1 MKDLRGV
8 SASAVRTAIFKEFG
22 IQIPNIRKK
31 SKIINISNWKKS
43 KEVKECYKKLY
54 DDEEN
59 SIEDIVNQAFPAI
72 THENVSKFNDIYVY
86 MAAICDIIL
95 NPDYP
100 DLECAKKPLE
110 KRFQKFKVIFFFVK
124 IIIIEILKLIN
135 INLI

>member
-1 MKDLRGV
+1 MKDLRGI

-31 SKIINISNWKKS
+31 SRIVDISTWKKS
-43 KEVKECYKKLY
+43 KEVKECYNKLY

-59 SIEDIVNQAFPAI
+59 SIEDIVNQAFPTI
-72 THENVSKFNDIYVY
+72 TRKNESKFNDIYVY
-86 MAAICDIIL
+86 TAAICDIIL

-110 KRFQKFKVIFFFVK
+110 NRFRKFKVIFFL
-124 IIIIEILKLIN
+124 LKL
-135 INLI
+135 